1 MFNWLESLSDILT
14 NTGFETARKILTGFE
29 MAERMHLI
37 QITPETFPIYKVS
50 KAELLSLV
58 MTSTAF
64 VILVFIQTTRHVT

>member
-50 KAELLSLV
+50 KAECFLSLLF
-58 MTSTAF
+58 SSN
-64 VILVFIQTTRHVT
+64 ILISQHY